1 MIMVTFFFQF
11 KYDIISLFAKLF
23 KLFFVGILGYAVIEM
38 CLLSI
43 RDWEIAPK
51 VFKTNDRKELQT
63 MPA

>member
-11 KYDIISLFAKLF
+11 KYDIISLFA